1 MYIASVDRLLL
12 AIEIVHSLQYNESI
26 SNQDMQ
32 LCMNDFVQMYTDC
45 GVSRNPSKQAD
56 KHYGQHKSCR
66 LANIIPREAWPY
78 RNITIVR
85 L

>member
-1 MYIASVDRLLL
+1 MLVSKKKVASYIHYFSTEAMVDRLLL

-45 GVSRNPSKQAD
+45 GVSRNPSKQAE
-56 KHYGQHKSCR
+56 KHYGQH
-66 LANIIPREAWPY
+66 
-78 RNITIVR
+78 T
-85 L
+85 